1 MIEGVLPTFLAVSSI
16 SASNVLITLIGFIVF
31 YSTLAI
37 VDVYLMVKTI
47 RPVRPTRR
55 RETDRGRRARARP
68 RRIAERQE
76 TDHARL

>member
-47 RPVRPTRR
+47 KAGPGDET
-55 RETDRGRRARARP
+55 RETIAAGARFVP
-68 RRIAERQE
+68 AE
-76 TDHARL
+76 